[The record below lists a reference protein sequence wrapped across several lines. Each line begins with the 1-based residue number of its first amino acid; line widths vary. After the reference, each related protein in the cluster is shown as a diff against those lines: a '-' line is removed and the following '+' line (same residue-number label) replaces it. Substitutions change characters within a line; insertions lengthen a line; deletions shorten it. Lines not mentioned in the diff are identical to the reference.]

1 MDDVSL
7 YLARRDAYAAFLA
20 AADAES
26 HVAWHRVDGRYA
38 DESAAVAAVDAA
50 YAATRG
56 AFTVIEVEG
65 IGPVEEGHAVLTQLA
80 AMHKGHGSNP
90 DWKAFKGAR
99 EEFLRAAT
107 GCLQAMR
114 DER

>member
-26 HVAWHRVDGRYA
+26 DVAWHRVDGRHP

-50 YAATRG
+50 YATTRG
-56 AFTVIEVEG
+56 AFTLIEVEG
-65 IGPVEEGHAVLTQLA
+65 TGPVAEGSAVLTQLA
-80 AMHKGHGSNP
+80 AMHKEHGSNP
-90 DWKAFKGAR
+90 DWKAFEEAR
-99 EEFLRAAT
+99 EAFLLAAT

-114 DER
+114 DDH